1 MRWKNR
7 KPQLSDELARLR
19 GLEPYEVLGIAPDA
33 SADDIRAA
41 YRRMVK
47 IYHPDKS
54 GPFMR
59 KYNEQVMKI
68 VNDAYDQLISKHEG
82 E

>member
-1 MRWKNR
+1 MRWRNR
-7 KPQLSDELARLR
+7 NPQLSDELARLR
-19 GLEPYEVLGIAPDA
+19 ALKPHEVLGIAPDS

-41 YRRMVK
+41 FRRMVK

-54 GPFMR
+54 DPFMR

-68 VNDAYDQLISKHEG
+68 VNDAYDQLISNHEG